1 MAKRRRLR
9 RIALWNA
16 ANKKAPKQ
24 EAVAP
29 KAPKKRAPKKK
40 APAPVVEEV
49 VEEVPEVQEAPP
61 VEEVAAEDGWNPF
74 SKLAE

>member
-24 EAVAP
+24 EAAAYGA
-29 KAPKKRAPKKK
+29 KAVWAFYLLALPSER
-40 APAPVVEEV
+40 V
-49 VEEVPEVQEAPP
+49 
-61 VEEVAAEDGWNPF
+61 AEDITVPM
-74 SKLAE
+74 LLYA